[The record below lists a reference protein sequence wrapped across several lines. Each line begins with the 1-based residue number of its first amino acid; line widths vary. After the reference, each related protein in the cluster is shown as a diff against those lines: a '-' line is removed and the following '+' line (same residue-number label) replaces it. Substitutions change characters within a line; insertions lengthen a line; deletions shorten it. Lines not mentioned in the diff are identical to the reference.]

1 MNVHAD
7 VARIAALVPGEPAG
21 ADHIELSGP
30 SYVAASAFDVDGLLA
45 ATAVYSIAAI
55 DALERG
61 TSTPRAID
69 LEHLLAFCTTHV
81 EVDGEEVPAWD
92 ELSGVYETAGGRHIQ
107 VHCNFAH
114 HAAGVVERLG
124 CASDRAALASA
135 IGERDAFE
143 LEAELISDGLIGAVV
158 RSLAEWDS
166 HPHALATRNLPLV
179 SIEQVGEAA
188 PVRASAMSGLRVLDC
203 SRVLAGPSAGQLMA
217 NLGADVMRI
226 GADHLASVPVC
237 VMSTGFGKR
246 NAATD
251 LRTPEG
257 RAAMVELLAGA
268 DVWIDAYRPG
278 AMAAYGFTP
287 DRVAEIRP
295 GIVVIQISAFDS
307 VGPWAGRRG
316 YDSIVQSTTGI
327 RWAGGQHGGNGL
339 TGLPVQA
346 LDYATGFLA
355 AGVAAQLVAHQ
366 REDGG
371 SWCAQVSLLRTR
383 NELLRRG
390 GPHSFVGSPVSV
402 DPRFLCSMGS
412 DFGRVTAVR
421 PFAGEWAGAP
431 MLLGS
436 SSPEW

>member
-1 MNVHAD
+1 MNVDAD
-7 VARIAALVPGEPAG
+7 VTRIASLLPGEPVDAG
-21 ADHIELSGP
+21 HIELTGP
-30 SYVAASAFDVDGLLA
+30 PGVAASAFDVDGLLA
-45 ATAVYSIAAI
+45 ETAVHAVAAL
-55 DALERG
+55 DALDQ
-61 TSTPRAID
+61 SASAPREID

-81 EVDGEEVPAWD
+81 EVDGEEIPAWA
-92 ELSGVYETAGGRHIQ
+92 ELSGVYEAAGARHLQ

-124 CASDRAALASA
+124 CAPHRGEVAQA
-135 IGERDAFE
+135 IAERDAFE
-143 LEAELISDGLIGAVV
+143 LEAELISDGLIGAVI
-158 RSLAEWDS
+158 RTIDEWDS
-166 HPHALATRNLPLV
+166 HPHAMATNDLPLV
-179 SIEQVGEAA
+179 SVEQVGAA
-188 PVRASAMSGLRVLDC
+188 EPLPVSTMSHVRVLDC

-217 NLGADVMRI
+217 ALGANVMRL
-226 GADHLASVPVC
+226 GADHLPSVPIC

-246 NAATD
+246 NAAAD

-257 RAAMVELLAGA
+257 RVAMTRLLAGA

-278 AMAAYGFTP
+278 AMAAHGFTP
-287 DRVAEIRP
+287 ERVAEIRP
-295 GIVVIQISAFDS
+295 GIVMIQISAFDS

-316 YDSIVQSTTGI
+316 YDSIVQSTTGL
-327 RWAGGQHGGNGL
+327 RWAGGKYGGKGP

-355 AGVAAQLVAHQ
+355 AGAAAQLMAHQ
-366 REDGG
+366 REAGG

-390 GPHSFVGSPVSV
+390 GPHSFVQSAVAI
-402 DPRFLCSMGS
+402 DPRFLSSMDS
-412 DFGRVTAVR
+412 DFGRVTAVG
-421 PFAGEWAGAP
+421 PFVGEWAGAP